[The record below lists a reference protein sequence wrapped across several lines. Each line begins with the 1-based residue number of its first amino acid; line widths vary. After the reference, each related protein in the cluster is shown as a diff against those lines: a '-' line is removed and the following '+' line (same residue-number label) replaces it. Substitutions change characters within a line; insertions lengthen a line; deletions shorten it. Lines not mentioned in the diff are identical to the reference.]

1 MSEHNIY
8 FLAVAR
14 VQGEGIVVAQHSND
28 SDVEL
33 SGVTQVIEQPNM
45 NMQPGKHYSF
55 TVGTTQGWHLIS
67 DELGLI
73 YILICAPD
81 YKPNCAYMCLEELQ
95 RQFMSQVGQKACTA
109 ESEQYSSLCRN
120 LMQVLCKKYNDL
132 ATVDKLAA
140 VAKKVENV
148 KVVMQDNVDIAL
160 QNCVKLE
167 NIEKQAEELQQQ
179 AGVFK
184 KNANELKNKMRCKE
198 IKLKLCIALIVLSV
212 LAAIIGI
219 IVWQVDANKPKNS
232 PSQAPTSRRLLT
244 NTAHVVAE
252 PVEDLMAFVAK
263 TATSAMTQ
271 RRHLRS

>member
-1 MSEHNIY
+1 M
-8 FLAVAR
+8 
-14 VQGEGIVVAQHSND
+14 
-28 SDVEL
+28 
-33 SGVTQVIEQPNM
+33 
-45 NMQPGKHYSF
+45 
-55 TVGTTQGWHLIS
+55 
-67 DELGLI
+67 GLI

-148 KVVMQDNVDIAL
+148 KVVMQDNVDVAL

-198 IKLKLCIALIVLSV
+198 IKLKLCIAFIILSV
-212 LAAIIGI
+212 LGAIIGV
-219 IVWQVDANKPKNS
+219 IVWQVKSNEPAPS
-232 PSQAPTSRRLLT
+232 PTQAPTNRRRLM
-244 NTAHVVAE
+244 HSVESVAE
-252 PVEDLMAFVAK
+252 PLEHLVASVVESATTAMA
-263 TATSAMTQ
+263 Q
-271 RRHLRS
+271 QRHLRS

>member
-1 MSEHNIY
+1 
-8 FLAVAR
+8 
-14 VQGEGIVVAQHSND
+14 
-28 SDVEL
+28 
-33 SGVTQVIEQPNM
+33 
-45 NMQPGKHYSF
+45 
-55 TVGTTQGWHLIS
+55 
-67 DELGLI
+67 
-73 YILICAPD
+73 
-81 YKPNCAYMCLEELQ
+81 
-95 RQFMSQVGQKACTA
+95 MSQVGQKACTA

-198 IKLKLCIALIVLSV
+198 IKLKLCIAFIVLSV
-212 LAAIIGI
+212 IGAIVGI
-219 IVWQVDANKPKNS
+219 IVWQVDANKPQSS
-232 PSQAPTSRRLLT
+232 PSQAPSGRRLTMHEVESATGPIEQMVTSVLE
-244 NTAHVVAE
+244 TAAS
-252 PVEDLMAFVAK
+252 
-263 TATSAMTQ
+263 SAMTQ
-271 RRHLRS
+271 HRSLRS